1 MRGNRQAEQG
11 PAARR
16 RPRPVEEP
24 VEDLMPGRGDLDDP
38 AVTPPQARGS
48 IRGVIRAK
56 TWTIPAGETCTIVRP
71 VPCKLAL

>member
-1 MRGNRQAEQG
+1 M
-11 PAARR
+11 
-16 RPRPVEEP
+16 
-24 VEDLMPGRGDLDDP
+24 EDLMPGRGDLDDP